1 MKNKEKYAREIIEVA
16 CSGYCFGMDKST
28 NKILPCICITCRDC
42 VFGCNVD
49 CRGTKR
55 KWAES
60 EYIEKPVIRK
70 KEVDIPSMVW
80 YDKTIETSKQN
91 SKGEQNMSENKGN
104 KLVVDDIEVI
114 VGGTANKPYYGIKYR
129 EVGNDNYNIGFGSY
143 DLNNVLKWKEEEF
156 EVVSEKENKETKQE
170 VTNEQILK
178 DLKEIEIAQGCIA
191 NGINTLFSVMNE
203 RKEQLKLNRVE
214 EEIIKHGQ
222 IALGCLTERMADIS
236 GMNEELNRREK
247 EIQAF
252 EEEDELNEDEKED
265 MKGFVDFL
273 KEIFE

>member
-1 MKNKEKYAREIIEVA
+1 
-16 CSGYCFGMDKST
+16 
-28 NKILPCICITCRDC
+28 
-42 VFGCNVD
+42 
-49 CRGTKR
+49 
-55 KWAES
+55 
-60 EYIEKPVIRK
+60 
-70 KEVDIPSMVW
+70 
-80 YDKTIETSKQN
+80 
-91 SKGEQNMSENKGN
+91 MSENKGN

-114 VGGTANKPYYGIKYR
+114 VRGIANKPCYEIKYR
-129 EVGNDNYNIGFGSY
+129 EVGNDDYNIGFGSY

-156 EVVSEKENKETKQE
+156 EVVSEKAAKE

-178 DLKEIEIAQGCIA
+178 HLKEIEIAQGCIA
-191 NGINTLFSVMNE
+191 NGINTLFSVMSE
-203 RKEQLKLNRVE
+203 RNEQLKLSRVE

-247 EIQAF
+247 ERQAF
-252 EEEDELNEDEKED
+252 EEEDEIDEDDYEN